1 MANYIPRKEYTDPV
15 HYAAKH
21 AVQYDH
27 FILSKVNEFLVQE
40 EELLN
45 YLRRKRKWDYKR
57 YY

>member
-15 HYAAKH
+15 QYAAKT

-27 FILSKVNEFLVQE
+27 YILSKVNEFLVAE
-40 EELLN
+40 ERLL
-45 YLRRKRKWDYKR
+45 YHLRRRRKWDYKR